1 MKLDTSSAEVSI
13 REKISEPLGLD
24 LKAAAAAVVGVAT
37 ENMVQAISEITVNQ
51 GIDPAGAVLIGGG
64 GAAGLN
70 STLIARRLGCPKLL
84 IPETGAALSAYGAVI
99 SDLTTEFRSMFF
111 TTSEEWNL
119 EGVNEI
125 LAGLEARCQS
135 FIDGPGAG
143 AAEHSIEFGV
153 EARYASQVWE
163 IDVPL
168 RANRFKGNGDLKAMV
183 EDFHAVHKEIFAIND
198 PDSIIEMVS
207 WTASV
212 SCRLRGGKVGQIKS
226 GSSGEGAAAKRLVY
240 FEQHGEMET
249 PIQTLDSID
258 TQKTHSGPAI
268 IETEFT
274 TIVVDPEA
282 SFQLTENRSVVITP

>member
-1 MKLDTSSAEVSI
+1 
-13 REKISEPLGLD
+13 
-24 LKAAAAAVVGVAT
+24 
-37 ENMVQAISEITVNQ
+37 MVQAISEITVNQ
-51 GIDPAGAVLIGGG
+51 GIDPADAVLIGGG

-84 IPETGAALSAYGAVI
+84 IPETGAALSAYGAVM

-111 TTSEEWNL
+111 TTSEEWDL
-119 EGVNEI
+119 EGVNKI

-143 AAEHSIEFGV
+143 AAEHTIEFGV

-168 RANRFKGNGDLKAMV
+168 RANRFKGDGDLKALV

-198 PDSIIEMVS
+198 PDSIVEMVS

-212 SCRLRGGKVGQIKS
+212 SCRLRGGTAGQVKS
-226 GSSGEGAAAKRLVY
+226 GTLGDGVVAKRLAY
-240 FEQHGEMET
+240 FEQHGEIET
-249 PIQTLDSID
+249 SIQTLNSID
-258 TQKTHSGPAI
+258 TKKIYSGPAI

-274 TIVVDPEA
+274 TIVVDPQA
-282 SFQLTENRSVVITP
+282 SFQLTENRSVVISP